1 MAYPVKVIGIGPG
14 SPDFLLPQALKEA
27 SLCSV
32 LIGSARALQLF
43 PTEGKET
50 RLIDKNLKEL
60 LTYIQQKRSSELVGI
75 LVSGDPGFY
84 SLLAYLKKHLSP
96 GELEVIPGISS
107 LQVAFSRLRLTWQD
121 AQWLSLHGRPLENL
135 LPYLNSKKTLGL
147 LVDKNCS
154 LGEIVRMLNKA
165 GIWRIHVCGNLTYP
179 DEFILTFNSQEKVP
193 RVDLENCVLVV
204 EPDEGK

>member
-1 MAYPVKVIGIGPG
+1 M
-14 SPDFLLPQALKEA
+14 
-27 SLCSV
+27 
-32 LIGSARALQLF
+32 
-43 PTEGKET
+43 
-50 RLIDKNLKEL
+50 
-60 LTYIQQKRSSELVGI
+60 QQKRSSEQVGI

-96 GELEVIPGISS
+96 EKLEVIPGISS

-121 AQWLSLHGRPLENL
+121 ALWLSLHGRPLENL
-135 LPYLNSKKTLGL
+135 LPYLTSKKTLGL

-154 LGEIVRMLNKA
+154 LGEIVRMLNIA

-204 EPDEGK
+204 EPDGEK